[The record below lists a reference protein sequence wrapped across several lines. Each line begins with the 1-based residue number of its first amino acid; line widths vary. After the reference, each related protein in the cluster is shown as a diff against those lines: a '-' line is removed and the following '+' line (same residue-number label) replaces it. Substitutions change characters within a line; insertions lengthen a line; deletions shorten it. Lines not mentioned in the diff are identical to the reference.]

1 MVQPQVRVGVVIAI
15 VSLCASPMAQSPS
28 PGAAK
33 PAFEVASVKPNK
45 SSSGG
50 MSWAEQP
57 GGRLTALNMS
67 VAMIIRNAFEL
78 QEPQL
83 VGLPDWGSS
92 ERFDIVAK
100 AEQEFPRTND
110 TPSLSQLM
118 VQSLLE
124 ERFRLRSHRETREL
138 PAFALVVARAD
149 GQLGPQL
156 KASTV
161 DCLALAAAR
170 RAGTAPAPVPGARP
184 PCGMRNMNG
193 MMIGG
198 NITMGDLA
206 ATLSGSAGRQVVDRT
221 GLKGGFDID
230 LTFSREQS
238 ADTTIPSVFTA
249 VQEQLGL
256 KLDSV
261 RLPTDVLVV
270 DSIER
275 PTPD

>member
-1 MVQPQVRVGVVIAI
+1 
-15 VSLCASPMAQSPS
+15 
-28 PGAAK
+28 
-33 PAFEVASVKPNK
+33 
-45 SSSGG
+45 
-50 MSWAEQP
+50 
-57 GGRLTALNMS
+57 MS

-78 QEPQL
+78 QESQL

-138 PAFALVVARAD
+138 PAYALVVARAD

-170 RAGTAPAPVPGARP
+170 RAGTAPPPVPGARP
-184 PCGMRNMNG
+184 PCGMRNMKRNDG
-193 MMIGG
+193 WWQHHDGEISRQHCR
-198 NITMGDLA
+198 DLPA
-206 ATLSGSAGRQVVDRT
+206 ARW
-221 GLKGGFDID
+221 
-230 LTFSREQS
+230 
-238 ADTTIPSVFTA
+238 
-249 VQEQLGL
+249 
-256 KLDSV
+256 
-261 RLPTDVLVV
+261 
-270 DSIER
+270 SIA
-275 PTPD
+275 PA

>member
-1 MVQPQVRVGVVIAI
+1 
-15 VSLCASPMAQSPS
+15 
-28 PGAAK
+28 
-33 PAFEVASVKPNK
+33 
-45 SSSGG
+45 
-50 MSWAEQP
+50 MSWAEQ
-57 GGRLTALNMS
+57 RAAITALNMS

-83 VGLPDWGSS
+83 IGLPDWGSS
-92 ERFDIVAK
+92 ERFDIIAK

-170 RAGTAPAPVPGARP
+170 RAGTAPPPVPGARP
-184 PCGMRNMNG
+184 PCGMRFSNG
-193 MMIGG
+193 TMIGG